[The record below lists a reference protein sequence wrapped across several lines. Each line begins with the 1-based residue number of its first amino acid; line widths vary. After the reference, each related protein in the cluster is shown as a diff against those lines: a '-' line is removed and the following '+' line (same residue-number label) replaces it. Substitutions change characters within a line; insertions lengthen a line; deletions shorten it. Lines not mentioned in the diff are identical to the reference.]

1 METVFEIDGPG
12 IKKPYQL
19 KNNIFIIY
27 LPRTITIDTVSSIK
41 IDRNMI
47 LHQNSEDKKFTKLTN
62 KKASCGS
69 KY

>member
-47 LHQNSEDKKFTKLTN
+47 LHQNSED
-62 KKASCGS
+62 
-69 KY
+69 